1 MRLCFDRGGASWSDR
16 GATQLLTRVLRPLC
30 SCVPKVSVLGPAV
43 VALAVGGIVSPSSA
57 DSGSRATAAS
67 RYVRLVLEASSAYRL
82 DPRLVDAVIRTESA
96 YRPFAVSARGA
107 VGLMQLMPATA
118 SRFGV
123 VNRFDPVQNVFAGC
137 AYLGELL
144 AEFDLVLA
152 IAAYN
157 AGAGAVR
164 RHGGIP
170 PYPETRR
177 FVARV
182 LLRYLDAG
190 GAGPVSEVEP
200 HPSTR

>member
-1 MRLCFDRGGASWSDR
+1 M
-16 GATQLLTRVLRPLC
+16 
-30 SCVPKVSVLGPAV
+30 PKVSVLGPAV

-57 DSGSRATAAS
+57 DSGSPRATAAS
-67 RYVRLVLEASSAYRL
+67 RYVRLVLEASSAHGL

-107 VGLMQLMPATA
+107 VGLMQLIPTTA

-123 VNRFDPVQNVFAGC
+123 VNRFDPVQNVFGGC

-144 AEFDLVLA
+144 AEFDLVRA

-164 RHGGIP
+164 RYGGIP
-170 PYPETRR
+170 PYAETRR

-190 GAGPVSEVEP
+190 GAGPVSEVERP
-200 HPSTR
+200 PSMR

>member
-1 MRLCFDRGGASWSDR
+1 MTG
-16 GATQLLTRVLRPLC
+16 VLRPLC
-30 SCVPKVSVLGPAV
+30 SCVPKLSVLGPAA

-57 DSGSRATAAS
+57 DDLGTPRAAAAS

-107 VGLMQLMPATA
+107 AGLMQLMPATA

-123 VNRFDPVQNVFAGC
+123 VNRFDPVQNVFGGC
-137 AYLGELL
+137 AYLAELL
-144 AEFDLVLA
+144 AEFDLVPA

-157 AGAGAVR
+157 AGAGAVHR
-164 RHGGIP
+164 YGGIP
-170 PYPETRR
+170 PYAETRR

-190 GAGPVSEVEP
+190 GAGSVSEVEP